1 MDISLLHAG
10 LAAGAALAAIP
21 VILHLFMKQTP
32 KHIIFPALRLIRER
46 HKRSRQ
52 KLRIKNWLLLAA
64 RMLLVALMALA
75 LARPALHSQA
85 SLGDREVPTA
95 LALVFDTSLS
105 MEYTER
111 NATRLAEAK
120 KHADEILKKTTESSK
135 VFVVDSAEPGVPVA
149 MTPAAAKKRIESLAL
164 RPANRPLN
172 NAVGLAY
179 RAVAESDLPRHEV
192 YVLTDLERTSWD
204 LSRPV
209 EGQDATRKVKMG
221 VSTYVL
227 RLSPKEVRDVAVV
240 EAQPSTSLATQ
251 GEPIDVKAR
260 LRSSGPEKK
269 SLVVS
274 FYLDRDENGAPIKR
288 DQKTAEIPPNGEVDV
303 SFTSSSLAAGLH
315 QGEVRV
321 QANDPMEFDDHRYF
335 SFVVQPALKVL
346 VISEPRKGFPEP
358 WIDSEYVTNAL
369 DPAKT
374 RSTTARPY
382 RVERIVPGDL
392 AAKLKDSG
400 KEYASIFLLNVHQLT
415 EPQWSR
421 LNAYVREGGGLVIAL
436 GERVDPENYNGSI
449 AAQVVPA
456 TLKKPTKPK
465 EPVNFGKADFAHPLF
480 HRFVRELDADLTGIA
495 VFEYWSVDLAKSAR
509 TILAYQNGAPA
520 LIERTFQGTKTGRV
534 LLWTLPLWRLPQQDL
549 RGAWTDFPLYWS
561 YWELMFQTVPYL
573 AGTTGERLN
582 YEAGDDV
589 IIPIDATRRF
599 TSYVVQGPDNKTS
612 DRLSPLVSN
621 PSLVV
626 QAPQVVGHWTVTATG
641 QGTSPQTLGFSVN
654 PPRDETVVAP
664 LEPKDLDS
672 LFGKEKYALADD
684 QESLKHAEAVGRIGR
699 EMFPWIMALILAL
712 VTAENFLANKFYRQR
727 SGDVR

>member
-46 HKRSRQ
+46 HKRSRK

-105 MEYTER
+105 MEYSER

-120 KHADEILKKTTESSK
+120 KHADEILKKTTENSK
-135 VFVVDSAEPGVPVA
+135 VFVVDSAESGVPVS
-149 MTPAAAKKRIESLAL
+149 MSPAAAKKRIDSLTL

-172 NAVGLAY
+172 IALGLAY

-209 EGQDATRKVKMG
+209 EGQDATRKVKGG

-227 RLSPKEVRDVAVV
+227 RLSPKEVHDIAVV
-240 EAQPSTSLATQ
+240 EAQPSTNLATQ
-251 GEPIDVKAR
+251 GEPIEVKAR
-260 LRSSGPEKK
+260 LRSSGPAKK
-269 SLVVS
+269 GLVVS
-274 FYLDRDENGAPIKR
+274 FYLDKDEKGNHVKR
-288 DQKTAEIPPNGEVDV
+288 DQKTVDIPANGEVDF
-303 SFTSSSLAAGLH
+303 SFTSNALSVGLH

-321 QANDPMEFDDHRYF
+321 QANDPMEFDDHRFF

-346 VISEPRKGFPEP
+346 VITEARKGYPEP
-358 WIDSEYVTNAL
+358 WIDSEYVLNAL
-369 DPAKT
+369 DPAKN
-374 RSTTARPY
+374 RASHARPY

-400 KEYASIFLLNVHQLT
+400 KEYATIFLLNVHQLT

-421 LNAYVREGGGLVIAL
+421 LNAYVREGGGLVIGL
-436 GERVDPENYNGSI
+436 GERVDPENYNSPI

-465 EPVNFGKADFAHPLF
+465 EPVNFGKADLSHPIF
-480 HRFVRELDADLTGIA
+480 SRFVRELDSDLSGIQ
-495 VFEYWSVDLAKSAR
+495 VFQYWSVDLAKSAR
-509 TILAYQNGAPA
+509 AVMSFQNAAPA
-520 LIERTFQGTKTGRV
+520 LIERTFQGAKTGRV

-561 YWELMFQTVPYL
+561 FWYLMYQTVPYL

-589 IIPIDATRRF
+589 IIPIDTSRRF

-621 PSLVV
+621 PSLVI
-626 QAPQVVGHWTVTATG
+626 QAPQVVGHWSITATG
-641 QGTSPQTLGFSVN
+641 QGRSPQILGFSVN
-654 PPRDETVVAP
+654 PPRDEAVVAP

-699 EMFPWIMALILAL
+699 ELFPWIMALILAL
-712 VTAENFLANKFYRQR
+712 VTAENFLANKFYRER
-727 SGDVR
+727 PGNVR